1 MKKLIP
7 VLLFSI
13 LVSTAFAQKYW
24 GKGIHGKGP
33 IVEKQLDLEDI
44 NSFALGIF
52 ADVILKKGKQQRIL
66 VVGQANIVNNI
77 KTKVKKQSWSI
88 QFEEPVKNCKEL
100 TIYITLPE
108 IESISL
114 GGSGTIT
121 SEDTFTAENCDISL
135 GGSGD
140 LQLNLD
146 AQSISTSLGGS
157 GTIKL
162 AGQSD
167 ELHVSLAGSG
177 DIYALELEVD
187 ECHVSIAGSGDVEIS
202 VADELQVSCV
212 GSGDVRYRGFPR
224 IEKSSIGSGDVE
236 QVR

>member
-7 VLLFSI
+7 VLLLSI

-24 GKGIHGKGP
+24 GKGIQGKGP
-33 IVEKQLDLEDI
+33 VVEKELDLEKI
-44 NSFALGIF
+44 NGFALGVF

-66 VVGQANIVNNI
+66 VVGQANIVDNI

-88 QFEEPVKNCKEL
+88 EFIEQVKNCKDL

-108 IESISL
+108 IEDISL
-114 GGSGTIT
+114 GGSGTIST
-121 SEDTFTAENCDISL
+121 EDTFTTGNCNISL
-135 GGSGD
+135 GGSGS

-146 AQSISTSLGGS
+146 AQRISTSLGGS
-157 GTIKL
+157 GNIKL

-167 ELHVSLAGSG
+167 EINISVAGSG
-177 DIYALELEVD
+177 DIYALGLEVK

-202 VADELQVSCV
+202 VTDELAVSTV
-212 GSGDVRYRGFPR
+212 GSGDVRYKGFPS

-236 QVR
+236 QIR